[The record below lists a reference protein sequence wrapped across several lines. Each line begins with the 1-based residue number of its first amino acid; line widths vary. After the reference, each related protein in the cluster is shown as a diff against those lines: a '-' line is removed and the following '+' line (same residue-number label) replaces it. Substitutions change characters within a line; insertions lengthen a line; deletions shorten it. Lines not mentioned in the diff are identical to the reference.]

1 MKDLLPP
8 PGGPAAAVLL
18 DVIAV
23 VRGAVAHRQN
33 LEDLATRAANL
44 MKVIHLN
51 QQALQAKNTYKVI
64 LDDFVNCLERI
75 RQFALEYS
83 GSGWLMRIW
92 CSLTDAE
99 QYDELVS
106 ELQSLV
112 ADASLSVGLDTNSQ
126 VAAAR
131 REIEDLTAFVKS
143 QPNFKDESS
152 ALRALVS
159 ELGGPQEVVKD
170 RAKMDRVRQH
180 LGAGSQLTLT
190 MLGQAI
196 EILNA
201 NNEEGP
207 HSNIRNSVLRV
218 FWRKVI
224 KFELRIPWHE
234 FWMVFPERLVDVP
247 VPAVQVS
254 DLQTLL
260 GSAAAHQMFKGQI
273 EDYEDPTSLSVFEL
287 RCVPD
292 KTDIVSCIKNIL
304 EEASE
309 SSSAPCQLPTLDTT
323 YEQYG
328 GRDPEAKEV
337 AQWFQKPGSRVAA
350 MVAAGGVG
358 KTCLA
363 VDVAWRLWR
372 CKHVSAGALYVD
384 CRGAFSRDALVM
396 RLRAAAGLSGEH
408 GGMEALLTSL
418 AKLCAADRLGGS
430 LLVLIDNAED
440 PAAADG
446 GTTLS
451 EVLAQLLMASAK
463 IQVLV
468 TARVDIAVQNM
479 PQPYTYRIQPLT
491 PGVAA
496 ALVEQLARGVL
507 TGQEARVVA
516 EACGCVPLAV
526 RLVSEAL
533 VAGRLTLED
542 VQEATAGRSVTVVAT
557 DAGDTASMERKQ
569 EQDTTVLFVE
579 MVLRSLPAA
588 IKKVA
593 MQVCAFTGVLTASSA
608 AVVMGVGG
616 SSEHEVRAQLAS
628 LHRLSVVLQ
637 HGDDSFM
644 MHSHVR
650 DVARKLLAE
659 EAPPA
664 LRTAVRERF
673 ARYATSLLSRWQQLH
688 EAKAL
693 KVMTAEVAAHW
704 SDVEQ
709 FLADVAGAAAAAG
722 GTQPLLSDC
731 GALSLSPQLLQDTAL
746 LATLGNSDFL
756 YAIGNAWMSPQYLML
771 TQKLVDVTAAAAAA
785 AVTPDCDCQ
794 LSYAAAL
801 LIRCEALIYTGEYE
815 ESESLAAQAVELY
828 EHLRGRDSVEC
839 AGALHL
845 RASCLQ
851 GQGRG
856 EEALPLYREALAV
869 RQEALGATHR
879 RTTATITH
887 LAMQLSY
894 EGQHAEAEGL
904 YRQVLEA
911 HQRNLGASH
920 NLTAQAVSNLAGCL
934 HELGKLV
941 EAEAL
946 YRRAL
951 DVYNDTVGPRH
962 RQVAFTLVGLA
973 AVVREGGDLEAAEE
987 LYRRA
992 LDVCRAA
999 LGPRHPHAQMT
1010 LGVLKDLLRERGKG
1024 EEAEA
1029 LEL

>member
-1 MKDLLPP
+1 M
-8 PGGPAAAVLL
+8 
-18 DVIAV
+18 
-23 VRGAVAHRQN
+23 
-33 LEDLATRAANL
+33 
-44 MKVIHLN
+44 
-51 QQALQAKNTYKVI
+51 
-64 LDDFVNCLERI
+64 
-75 RQFALEYS
+75 
-83 GSGWLMRIW
+83 
-92 CSLTDAE
+92 
-99 QYDELVS
+99 
-106 ELQSLV
+106 
-112 ADASLSVGLDTNSQ
+112 
-126 VAAAR
+126 
-131 REIEDLTAFVKS
+131 
-143 QPNFKDESS
+143 
-152 ALRALVS
+152 
-159 ELGGPQEVVKD
+159 
-170 RAKMDRVRQH
+170 
-180 LGAGSQLTLT
+180 
-190 MLGQAI
+190 
-196 EILNA
+196 
-201 NNEEGP
+201 
-207 HSNIRNSVLRV
+207 
-218 FWRKVI
+218 
-224 KFELRIPWHE
+224 
-234 FWMVFPERLVDVP
+234 
-247 VPAVQVS
+247 
-254 DLQTLL
+254 
-260 GSAAAHQMFKGQI
+260 
-273 EDYEDPTSLSVFEL
+273 
-287 RCVPD
+287 
-292 KTDIVSCIKNIL
+292 
-304 EEASE
+304 EEALE
-309 SSSAPCQLPTLDTT
+309 SSSAPCQLPVLDTT

-328 GRDPEAKEV
+328 GRDPEAKELM
-337 AQWFQKPGSRVAA
+337 QWFQKPGSRVAA

-384 CRGAFSRDALVM
+384 CRGAFSRDTLVM

-451 EVLAQLLMASAK
+451 EVLAQLLMVSAN

-479 PQPYTYRIQPLT
+479 PQPYTYRIQPLSPT
-491 PGVAA
+491 VAA
-496 ALVEQLARGVL
+496 ALVEQLAQGVL
-507 TGQEARVVA
+507 TGQEARIVA

-542 VQEATAGRSVTVVAT
+542 VHDATAGRSGTVVT
-557 DAGDTASMERKQ
+557 NDTGDTASTERKQ
-569 EQDTTVLFVE
+569 EQDMTVLFVE

-673 ARYATSLLSRWQQLH
+673 ARYAASLLSRWQQLH

-709 FLADVAGAAAAAG
+709 FLADVAGAAAAAAAAAG
-722 GTQPLLSDC
+722 NRPLLSDC
-731 GALSLSPQLLQDTAL
+731 GPLSLSPQLLRDTAL

-771 TQKLVDVTAAAAAA
+771 TQKLVDVTAAAGVGAAAAA
-785 AVTPDCDCQ
+785 AVTPDRDQQ

-828 EHLRGRDSVEC
+828 EQLRGRDSVEC

-879 RTTATITH
+879 HTTATITH

-911 HQRNLGASH
+911 QQRNLGASH

-951 DVYNDTVGPRH
+951 DIYHDTVGPRH

-1010 LGVLKDLLRERGKG
+1010 LGVLKDLLRERGKE
-1024 EEAEA
+1024 EEAES